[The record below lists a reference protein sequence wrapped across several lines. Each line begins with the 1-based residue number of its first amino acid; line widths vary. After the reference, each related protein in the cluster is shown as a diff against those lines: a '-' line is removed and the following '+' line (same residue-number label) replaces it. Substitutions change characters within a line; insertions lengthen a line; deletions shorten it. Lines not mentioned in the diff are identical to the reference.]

1 MGTTFRFTRRG
12 FGQMALGLAASA
24 LLPGRGFA
32 ASPTETPLHG
42 LSAFG
47 DLKYPADFSHF
58 GYATPDAPAGGQF
71 NMSVP
76 NWALNQSPLT
86 FDTLN
91 TFVLKGN
98 APPRIEKLY
107 DGLMTSS
114 LDEPDSLYCALA
126 SSVTISADRNA
137 YVFALRPEATFSSG
151 AKVTAED
158 VVFSYETFK
167 EKGHPSLQITLQE
180 LDAVV
185 AEAPDRVRLVFSGRQ
200 TDQDALGAFGIPI
213 VPKAFFD
220 AEAFENVTAKP
231 IPGSGRFEVKAFEF
245 GRYVEYGKRQDYWA
259 RDMAFARGLDHFDTI
274 RIDFFRDRTIGF
286 EAFKKG
292 NITFREEF
300 TSKTWATDYGFPAVV
315 EGKVIK
321 REFPREKTPTFQS
334 WALNQRRER
343 FADRN
348 VRHAINLCFDFEWTN
363 AQMFY
368 GIYEHSDSCFE
379 TSDFKAEGPPS
390 PAELKI
396 LEPLRDKLPEEV
408 FGDVWTQPVS
418 DGSGRDR
425 ARLREALG
433 LLAEAGWKQAEGK
446 LVNAAGQPFALEY
459 MIDDQGF
466 ERVYSKFI
474 QNLTSLGIDASF
486 RLVDGAQYQE
496 RKNRFDYDLIGGAFS
511 LGSTP
516 TRDTL
521 VGLFGSLTRDREGSN
536 NFVGM
541 ADPAV
546 DALIDVVNRAED
558 RKSLTMAMRALDR
571 VLRARFDWIP
581 NIHSESHR
589 AAYWDMF
596 GFREPKPDYGW
607 PVERLWWLDEAKARA
622 IGKA

>member
-1 MGTTFRFTRRG
+1 MGTTLRFTRRR

-24 LLPGRGFA
+24 ALPGRGFA

-47 DLKYPADFSHF
+47 DLKYPADFAQF
-58 GYATPDAPAGGQF
+58 DYATPDAPSGGRLDF
-71 NMSVP
+71 FVP
-76 NWALNQSPLT
+76 NWMLNQSPLT

-98 APPRIEKLY
+98 APPRIEGLY
-107 DGLMTSS
+107 DALMTSS
-114 LDEPDSLYCALA
+114 LDEPDALYCALA
-126 SSVTISADRNA
+126 ATVTISPDRNA
-137 YVFALRPEATFSSG
+137 YVFALRPEATFSTG

-180 LDAVV
+180 VVEVV
-185 AEAPDRVRLVFSGRQ
+185 ADAPDRVRLVFSGKQ
-200 TDQDALGAFGIPI
+200 TDQDALGVFGMPI

-220 AEAFENVTAKP
+220 AEPFESVTAKA
-231 IPGSGRFEVKAFEF
+231 IPGSGRFEIGAMEF
-245 GRYVEYGKRQDYWA
+245 GRYIEYRKRQDYWA
-259 RDMAFARGLDHFDTI
+259 KEMGFARGLDHFDTI
-274 RIDFFRDRTIGF
+274 RIEFFRDRTVAF

-292 NITFREEF
+292 SITFREEF
-300 TSKTWATDYGFPAVV
+300 TSKTWATDYNFPAVLDGSV
-315 EGKVIK
+315 VK
-321 REFPREKTPTFQS
+321 REFPREKTPTFQC

-343 FADRN
+343 FADRR
-348 VRHAINLCFDFEWTN
+348 VRQAINLCFDFEWTN

-368 GIYEHSDSCFE
+368 GIYKHSDSCFE

-390 PAELKI
+390 PAELEI

-408 FGDVWTQPVS
+408 FGEVWTQPVS

-425 ARLREALG
+425 TRLREVLRLFG
-433 LLAEAGWKQAEGK
+433 EAGWTQKGGR
-446 LVNAAGQPFALEY
+446 LVDASGQPFTLEY
-459 MIDDQGF
+459 MIDDPGF
-466 ERVYSKFI
+466 ERVYSKFV
-474 QNLTSLGIDASF
+474 QTLKAVGVDASF

-496 RKNRFDYDLIGGAFS
+496 RQNRFDFDLIGAAYSMGA
-511 LGSTP
+511 TP

-521 VGLFGSLTRDREGSN
+521 VNFYGSQTKDREGSN

-541 ADPAV
+541 ADPGV

-558 RKSLTMAMRALDR
+558 RRSLTMAMRALDR

-607 PVERLWWLDEAKARA
+607 PVERLWWVDAEKAEAL
-622 IGKA
+622 GKA